1 MSRALR
7 TLSERDGVV
16 NPGQEGMSVIANLLL
31 GVAADIVFESA
42 ASMARSFHS
51 EMTQY
56 LEERGLMP
64 EPSTP
69 QVPADEQV
77 G

>member
-1 MSRALR
+1 
-7 TLSERDGVV
+7 
-16 NPGQEGMSVIANLLL
+16 MSVIAKLLL
-31 GVAADIVFESA
+31 GFVADIVFESA

-51 EMTQY
+51 EMAQY
-56 LEERGLMP
+56 LDERGLIR

-69 QVPADEQV
+69 EVPLDQQV

>member
-1 MSRALR
+1 
-7 TLSERDGVV
+7 
-16 NPGQEGMSVIANLLL
+16 MSVIAKLLL
-31 GVAADIVFESA
+31 GFAADIVFESA

-56 LEERGLMP
+56 LDERGLMQ
-64 EPSTP
+64 EPP
-69 QVPADEQV
+69 PPRVPADEQV